1 MVACISSSG
10 PDEQI
15 FLIYLG
21 MFGPDSPVTWAAV
34 NFTCVLDVMSVG
46 ITSVKPQGESGLLM
60 LSGHNKDEE
69 RIKTQKVDDG
79 INVILFLLILLL
91 LTF

>member
-1 MVACISSSG
+1 
-10 PDEQI
+10 
-15 FLIYLG
+15 
-21 MFGPDSPVTWAAV
+21 
-34 NFTCVLDVMSVG
+34 MSVG
-46 ITSVKPQGESGLLM
+46 ITSVKLQGESGLLM